1 MMLLDSARKSVFF
14 QLDIIPVKQSEAI
27 LTAIFFGGYY
37 HENFICRAEC

>member
-1 MMLLDSARKSVFF
+1 MAQKSNLTIEV
-14 QLDIIPVKQSEAI
+14 LSIIGGI